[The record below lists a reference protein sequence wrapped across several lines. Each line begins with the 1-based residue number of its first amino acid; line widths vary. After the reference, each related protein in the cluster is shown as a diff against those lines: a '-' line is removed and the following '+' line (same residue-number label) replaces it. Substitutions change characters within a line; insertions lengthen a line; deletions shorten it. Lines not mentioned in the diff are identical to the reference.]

1 MAHRVGQRVQ
11 PSNITRAIELV
22 YMERGDYMDVNK
34 FADFLCQEVSENN
47 TYKTK
52 LSVVDCNSL
61 FIIKGYTKNP
71 KVLVLNNLTDKFIEE
86 NQDNYS
92 DLTGLNLKTLDII
105 DYDTKDTNFED
116 TKFVFEYPETFTT
129 NKLSLITI
137 QSTFPNGYSKNYLG
151 NLYSYLY
158 KISEK
163 SQPYFK
169 FRNLRLEFESNE
181 GNLKF
186 TKVKSDSY
194 YSSEL
199 LLSILNDNF
208 EGKVSDDYQLPSKL
222 FLNVI

>member
-1 MAHRVGQRVQ
+1 
-11 PSNITRAIELV
+11 
-22 YMERGDYMDVNK
+22 MEKESCILNQEFVNK

-71 KVLVLNNLTDKFIEE
+71 NVLVLNNLTDKFIEE
-86 NQDNYS
+86 HKDNYS

-129 NKLSLITI
+129 NNLSSITI
-137 QSTFPNGYSKNYLG
+137 QSTFPHGYSKNYLG

-169 FRNLRLEFESNE
+169 FRNIRLEFESNE

-208 EGKVSDDYQLPSKL
+208 EGKVSDDHQLPSKL

>member
-1 MAHRVGQRVQ
+1 
-11 PSNITRAIELV
+11 
-22 YMERGDYMDVNK
+22 MEKESCILNQEFVNK
-34 FADFLCQEVSENN
+34 FADFLCQEISDNN

-52 LSVVDCNSL
+52 LSVVDCDSL

-71 KVLVLNNLTDKFIEE
+71 KIYGCYNLTDKFIEE
-86 NQDNYS
+86 HKDNYS

-129 NKLSLITI
+129 NKLSPITI
-137 QSTFPNGYSKNYLG
+137 HSTFPHGYSKNYLG

>member
-1 MAHRVGQRVQ
+1 
-11 PSNITRAIELV
+11 
-22 YMERGDYMDVNK
+22 MEKESCILNQEFVNK
-34 FADFLCQEVSENN
+34 FADFLCQEISENN

-71 KVLVLNNLTDKFIEE
+71 KIYVLNNLTDKFIEQE
-86 NQDNYS
+86 QDNYS

-116 TKFVFEYPETFTT
+116 TKFIFEYPETFTT
-129 NKLSLITI
+129 NELSSITI
-137 QSTFPNGYSKNYLG
+137 QSTFPHGYSKNYLG

-169 FRNLRLEFESNE
+169 FRNIRLEFESNE

-208 EGKVSDDYQLPSKL
+208 EGKVSDDCQLPSKL

>member
-1 MAHRVGQRVQ
+1 
-11 PSNITRAIELV
+11 
-22 YMERGDYMDVNK
+22 MEKESCILNQEFVNK

-71 KVLVLNNLTDKFIEE
+71 TVLILNNLTDKFIEE
-86 NQDNYS
+86 HKDNYS

-105 DYDTKDTNFED
+105 DYDTKDANFED

-129 NKLSLITI
+129 NNLSSITI
-137 QSTFPNGYSKNYLG
+137 QSTFPHGYSKNYLG

-222 FLNVI
+222 FLNVL

>member
-1 MAHRVGQRVQ
+1 
-11 PSNITRAIELV
+11 
-22 YMERGDYMDVNK
+22 MEKESCILNQEFVNK
-34 FADFLCQEVSENN
+34 FADFLCQEISENN

-71 KVLVLNNLTDKFIEE
+71 KIYVLNNLTDRFIEQY
-86 NQDNYS
+86 QDNYS

-116 TKFVFEYPETFTT
+116 KKFIFEYPETFIT
-129 NKLSLITI
+129 NELSSITI
-137 QSTFPNGYSKNYLG
+137 QSTFPHGYSKNYLG

-169 FRNLRLEFESNE
+169 FRNIKLEFESNE

>member
-1 MAHRVGQRVQ
+1 
-11 PSNITRAIELV
+11 
-22 YMERGDYMDVNK
+22 MEKESCILNQEFVNK
-34 FADFLCQEVSENN
+34 FADFLCQEISDNN

-71 KVLVLNNLTDKFIEE
+71 KIYGCYNLTDKFIEQE
-86 NQDNYS
+86 QNNYS
-92 DLTGLNLKTLDII
+92 DLTALNLKTLDII

-129 NKLSLITI
+129 NNLSSITI
-137 QSTFPNGYSKNYLG
+137 QSTFPHGYSKNYLG

-169 FRNLRLEFESNE
+169 FRNIKLEFESNE

-199 LLSILNDNF
+199 ILSILNDNF

>member
-1 MAHRVGQRVQ
+1 
-11 PSNITRAIELV
+11 
-22 YMERGDYMDVNK
+22 MEKESCILNQEFVNK
-34 FADFLCQEVSENN
+34 FADFLCQEISDNN

-71 KVLVLNNLTDKFIEE
+71 KIYGCYNLTDKFIEQE
-86 NQDNYS
+86 QNNYS
-92 DLTGLNLKTLDII
+92 DLTALNLKTLDII

-129 NKLSLITI
+129 NNLSSITI
-137 QSTFPNGYSKNYLG
+137 QSTFPHGYSKNYLG

-169 FRNLRLEFESNE
+169 FRNIKLEFESNE

-222 FLNVI
+222 FMNVI

>member
-1 MAHRVGQRVQ
+1 
-11 PSNITRAIELV
+11 
-22 YMERGDYMDVNK
+22 MEKESCILNQEFVNK
-34 FADFLCQEVSENN
+34 FADFLCQEISENN

-71 KVLVLNNLTDKFIEE
+71 KIYVLNNLTDKFIEQY
-86 NQDNYS
+86 QDNYS

-105 DYDTKDTNFED
+105 DYDTKDTNFEYK
-116 TKFVFEYPETFTT
+116 KFIFEYPETFTT
-129 NKLSLITI
+129 NELSSITI
-137 QSTFPNGYSKNYLG
+137 QSTFPHGYSKNYLG

-169 FRNLRLEFESNE
+169 FRNIRLEFESNE

>member
-1 MAHRVGQRVQ
+1 
-11 PSNITRAIELV
+11 
-22 YMERGDYMDVNK
+22 MEKESCILNQEFVNK
-34 FADFLCQEVSENN
+34 FADFLCQEISENN

-71 KVLVLNNLTDKFIEE
+71 KIYVLNNLTDKFIEQY
-86 NQDNYS
+86 QDNYS

-116 TKFVFEYPETFTT
+116 KKFIFEYPETFTT
-129 NKLSLITI
+129 NELSSITI
-137 QSTFPNGYSKNYLG
+137 QSTFPHGYSKNYLG

-169 FRNLRLEFESNE
+169 FRNIRLEFESNE

>member
-1 MAHRVGQRVQ
+1 
-11 PSNITRAIELV
+11 
-22 YMERGDYMDVNK
+22 MEKESCILNQEFVNK

-71 KVLVLNNLTDKFIEE
+71 NVLVLNNLTDKFIEE

-105 DYDTKDTNFED
+105 DYETKDTNFED
-116 TKFVFEYPETFTT
+116 TKFIFEYPETFTT
-129 NKLSLITI
+129 NNLSSITI
-137 QSTFPNGYSKNYLG
+137 QSIFPHGYSKNYLG

-169 FRNLRLEFESNE
+169 FRNIKLEFESNE

>member
-1 MAHRVGQRVQ
+1 
-11 PSNITRAIELV
+11 
-22 YMERGDYMDVNK
+22 MEKESCILNQEFVNK
-34 FADFLCQEVSENN
+34 FANFLCQEISENN

-71 KVLVLNNLTDKFIEE
+71 KIYVLNNLTDKFIEQE
-86 NQDNYS
+86 QDNYS

-116 TKFVFEYPETFTT
+116 TKFIFEYPETFTT
-129 NKLSLITI
+129 NELSSITI
-137 QSTFPNGYSKNYLG
+137 QSTFPHGYSKNYLG

-169 FRNLRLEFESNE
+169 FRNIRLEFESND

>member
-1 MAHRVGQRVQ
+1 
-11 PSNITRAIELV
+11 
-22 YMERGDYMDVNK
+22 MEKESCILNQEFVNK
-34 FADFLCQEVSENN
+34 FADFLCQEISENN

-71 KVLVLNNLTDKFIEE
+71 KIYVLNNLTDKFIEQE
-86 NQDNYS
+86 QDNYS

-116 TKFVFEYPETFTT
+116 TKFIFEYPETFTT
-129 NKLSLITI
+129 NELSSITI
-137 QSTFPNGYSKNYLG
+137 QSTFPHGYSKNYLG

-169 FRNLRLEFESNE
+169 FRNIRLEFESNE

-208 EGKVSDDYQLPSKL
+208 EGKVSDNYQLPSKL

>member
-1 MAHRVGQRVQ
+1 
-11 PSNITRAIELV
+11 
-22 YMERGDYMDVNK
+22 MEKESCILNQEFVNK
-34 FADFLCQEVSENN
+34 FANFLCQEISENN

-71 KVLVLNNLTDKFIEE
+71 KIYVLNNLTDKFIEQE
-86 NQDNYS
+86 QDNYS

-116 TKFVFEYPETFTT
+116 TKFIFEYPETFTT
-129 NKLSLITI
+129 NELSSITI
-137 QSTFPNGYSKNYLG
+137 QSTFPHGYSKNYLG

-169 FRNLRLEFESNE
+169 FRNIRLEFESND
-181 GNLKF
+181 GNLRF

>member
-1 MAHRVGQRVQ
+1 
-11 PSNITRAIELV
+11 
-22 YMERGDYMDVNK
+22 MEKESCILNQEFVNK
-34 FADFLCQEVSENN
+34 FVDFLCQEVSENN

-71 KVLVLNNLTDKFIEE
+71 NVLVLNNLTDKFIEQE
-86 NQDNYS
+86 QDNYS

-116 TKFVFEYPETFTT
+116 TKFTFEYPETFTT
-129 NKLSLITI
+129 NELSSITI
-137 QSTFPNGYSKNYLG
+137 QSTFPHGYSKNYLG

-169 FRNLRLEFESNE
+169 FRNIRLEFESND

>member
-1 MAHRVGQRVQ
+1 
-11 PSNITRAIELV
+11 
-22 YMERGDYMDVNK
+22 MEKESCILNQEFINK
-34 FADFLCQEVSENN
+34 FADFLCQEISDNN

-71 KVLVLNNLTDKFIEE
+71 KIYGCYNLTDKFIEQE
-86 NQDNYS
+86 QNNYS
-92 DLTGLNLKTLDII
+92 DLTALNLKTLDII

-129 NKLSLITI
+129 NNLSSITI
-137 QSTFPNGYSKNYLG
+137 QSTFPHGYSKNYLG

-169 FRNLRLEFESNE
+169 FRNIKLEFESNE

>member
-1 MAHRVGQRVQ
+1 
-11 PSNITRAIELV
+11 
-22 YMERGDYMDVNK
+22 MEKESCILNQEFVNK

-71 KVLVLNNLTDKFIEE
+71 NVLVLNNLTDKFIEE
-86 NQDNYS
+86 HKDNYS

-116 TKFVFEYPETFTT
+116 TKFIFEYPETFTT
-129 NKLSLITI
+129 NNLSSITI
-137 QSTFPNGYSKNYLG
+137 QSTFPHGYSKNYLG

>member
-1 MAHRVGQRVQ
+1 
-11 PSNITRAIELV
+11 
-22 YMERGDYMDVNK
+22 MEKESCILNQEFVNK

-71 KVLVLNNLTDKFIEE
+71 NVLVLNNLTDKFIEE
-86 NQDNYS
+86 HKDNYS

-129 NKLSLITI
+129 NNLSSITI
-137 QSTFPNGYSKNYLG
+137 QSTFPHGYSKNYLG

>member
-1 MAHRVGQRVQ
+1 
-11 PSNITRAIELV
+11 
-22 YMERGDYMDVNK
+22 MEKESCILNQEFVNK
-34 FADFLCQEVSENN
+34 FADFLCQEISENN

-71 KVLVLNNLTDKFIEE
+71 NIHVLNNLTDKFIEQY
-86 NQDNYS
+86 QDNYS

-116 TKFVFEYPETFTT
+116 TKFIFEYPETFTT
-129 NKLSLITI
+129 NELSSITI
-137 QSTFPNGYSKNYLG
+137 QSTFPHGYSKNYLG

-169 FRNLRLEFESNE
+169 FRNIRLEFESNE

>member
-1 MAHRVGQRVQ
+1 
-11 PSNITRAIELV
+11 
-22 YMERGDYMDVNK
+22 MEKESCILNQEFVNK

-71 KVLVLNNLTDKFIEE
+71 NVLVLNNLTDKFIEE

-116 TKFVFEYPETFTT
+116 TKFIFEYPETFTT
-129 NKLSLITI
+129 NNLSSITI
-137 QSTFPNGYSKNYLG
+137 QSTFPHGYSKNYLG

>member
-1 MAHRVGQRVQ
+1 
-11 PSNITRAIELV
+11 
-22 YMERGDYMDVNK
+22 MEKESCILNQEFVNK
-34 FADFLCQEVSENN
+34 FADFLCQEISENN

-71 KVLVLNNLTDKFIEE
+71 KIYVLNNLTDKFIEQE
-86 NQDNYS
+86 QDNYS

-116 TKFVFEYPETFTT
+116 TKFIFEYPETFTT
-129 NKLSLITI
+129 NELSSITI
-137 QSTFPNGYSKNYLG
+137 QSTFPHGYSKNYLG

-169 FRNLRLEFESNE
+169 FRNIRLEFESND

>member
-1 MAHRVGQRVQ
+1 
-11 PSNITRAIELV
+11 
-22 YMERGDYMDVNK
+22 MEKESCILNQEFVNK
-34 FADFLCQEVSENN
+34 FADFLCQEISENN

-71 KVLVLNNLTDKFIEE
+71 KIYVLNNLTDKFIEQE
-86 NQDNYS
+86 QDNYS

-116 TKFVFEYPETFTT
+116 TKFIFEYPETFTT
-129 NKLSLITI
+129 NELSSITI
-137 QSTFPNGYSKNYLG
+137 QSTFPHGYSKNYLG

-169 FRNLRLEFESNE
+169 FRNIRLEFESNE

>member
-1 MAHRVGQRVQ
+1 
-11 PSNITRAIELV
+11 
-22 YMERGDYMDVNK
+22 MEKESCILNQEFVNK

-71 KVLVLNNLTDKFIEE
+71 KIYVLNNLADKFIEQY
-86 NQDNYS
+86 QDNYS

-105 DYDTKDTNFED
+105 DYDTKDSNFED
-116 TKFVFEYPETFTT
+116 TKFIFEYPETFTT
-129 NKLSLITI
+129 NELSSITI
-137 QSTFPNGYSKNYLG
+137 QSTFPHGYSKNYLG

-169 FRNLRLEFESNE
+169 FRNIRLEFESNE

>member
-1 MAHRVGQRVQ
+1 
-11 PSNITRAIELV
+11 
-22 YMERGDYMDVNK
+22 MEKESCILNQEFVNK

-71 KVLVLNNLTDKFIEE
+71 NVLVLNNLTDKFIEE

-116 TKFVFEYPETFTT
+116 TKFIFEYPETFTT
-129 NKLSLITI
+129 NNLSSITI
-137 QSTFPNGYSKNYLG
+137 QSTFPHGYSKNYLG

-169 FRNLRLEFESNE
+169 FRNIKLEFESNE

>member
-1 MAHRVGQRVQ
+1 
-11 PSNITRAIELV
+11 
-22 YMERGDYMDVNK
+22 MEKESCILNQEFVNK
-34 FADFLCQEVSENN
+34 FADFLCQEISENN

-71 KVLVLNNLTDKFIEE
+71 KIYVLNNLTDKFIEQY
-86 NQDNYS
+86 QDNYS

-116 TKFVFEYPETFTT
+116 KKFIFEYPETFTT
-129 NKLSLITI
+129 NELSSITI
-137 QSTFPNGYSKNYLG
+137 QSTFPHGYSKNYLG

>member
-1 MAHRVGQRVQ
+1 
-11 PSNITRAIELV
+11 
-22 YMERGDYMDVNK
+22 MEKESCILNQEFVNK

-71 KVLVLNNLTDKFIEE
+71 KIYVLNNLTDKFIEQY
-86 NQDNYS
+86 QDNYS

-116 TKFVFEYPETFTT
+116 TKFIFEYPETFTT
-129 NKLSLITI
+129 NELSSITI
-137 QSTFPNGYSKNYLG
+137 QSTFPHGYSKNYLG

-169 FRNLRLEFESNE
+169 FRNIKLEFESNE

-208 EGKVSDDYQLPSKL
+208 EGKVSDNYQLPSKL

>member
-1 MAHRVGQRVQ
+1 VLA
-11 PSNITRAIELV
+11 
-22 YMERGDYMDVNK
+22 ER
-34 FADFLCQEVSENN
+34 
-47 TYKTK
+47 
-52 LSVVDCNSL
+52 
-61 FIIKGYTKNP
+61 

-86 NQDNYS
+86 NKDNYS

-105 DYDTKDTNFED
+105 DYDTKDANFED

-129 NKLSLITI
+129 NKLSSITI
-137 QSTFPNGYSKNYLG
+137 QSTFPHGYSKNYLG

-169 FRNLRLEFESNE
+169 FRNLRLEFECNE

-186 TKVKSDSY
+186 TKLKSDSY

>member
-1 MAHRVGQRVQ
+1 
-11 PSNITRAIELV
+11 
-22 YMERGDYMDVNK
+22 MEKESCILNQEFVNK
-34 FADFLCQEVSENN
+34 FADFLCQEISDNN

-71 KVLVLNNLTDKFIEE
+71 KIYGCYNLTDKFMEQE
-86 NQDNYS
+86 QNNYS
-92 DLTGLNLKTLDII
+92 DLTALNLKTLDII

-129 NKLSLITI
+129 NNLSSITI
-137 QSTFPNGYSKNYLG
+137 QSTFPHGYSKNYLG

-169 FRNLRLEFESNE
+169 FRNIKLEFESNE

>member
-1 MAHRVGQRVQ
+1 
-11 PSNITRAIELV
+11 
-22 YMERGDYMDVNK
+22 MEKESCILNQEFVNK

-71 KVLVLNNLTDKFIEE
+71 NVLVLNNLTDKFIEE

-116 TKFVFEYPETFTT
+116 TKFIFEYPETFTT
-129 NKLSLITI
+129 NNLSSITI
-137 QSTFPNGYSKNYLG
+137 QSTFPHGYSKNYLG

-208 EGKVSDDYQLPSKL
+208 EGKVSDDFQLPSKL

>member
-1 MAHRVGQRVQ
+1 
-11 PSNITRAIELV
+11 
-22 YMERGDYMDVNK
+22 MEKESCILNQEFVNK
-34 FADFLCQEVSENN
+34 FADFLCQEISDNN

-71 KVLVLNNLTDKFIEE
+71 KIYGCYNLTDKFIEQE
-86 NQDNYS
+86 QDNYS
-92 DLTGLNLKTLDII
+92 DLTALNVKTLDII
-105 DYDTKDTNFED
+105 DYDSKDTNFED
-116 TKFVFEYPETFTT
+116 TKFIFEYPETFTT
-129 NKLSLITI
+129 NELSSITI
-137 QSTFPNGYSKNYLG
+137 QSTFPHGYSKNYLG

-169 FRNLRLEFESNE
+169 FRNIRLEFESND

>member
-1 MAHRVGQRVQ
+1 
-11 PSNITRAIELV
+11 
-22 YMERGDYMDVNK
+22 MEKESCILNQEFVNK

-71 KVLVLNNLTDKFIEE
+71 NVLVLNNLTDKFIEE

-116 TKFVFEYPETFTT
+116 TKFVFEYPETFTS
-129 NKLSLITI
+129 NNLSSITI
-137 QSTFPNGYSKNYLG
+137 QSTFPHGYSKNYLG

-169 FRNLRLEFESNE
+169 FRNIKLEFESNE

>member
-1 MAHRVGQRVQ
+1 
-11 PSNITRAIELV
+11 
-22 YMERGDYMDVNK
+22 MEKESCILNQEFVNK

-71 KVLVLNNLTDKFIEE
+71 KIYVLNNLTDKFIEE

-116 TKFVFEYPETFTT
+116 TKFVFEYPETFAT
-129 NKLSLITI
+129 NKLSSITI
-137 QSTFPNGYSKNYLG
+137 QSTFPHGYSKNYLG

-169 FRNLRLEFESNE
+169 FRNIRLEFESNE

>member
-1 MAHRVGQRVQ
+1 
-11 PSNITRAIELV
+11 
-22 YMERGDYMDVNK
+22 MEKESCILNQEFVNK
-34 FADFLCQEVSENN
+34 FADFLCQEISDNN

-71 KVLVLNNLTDKFIEE
+71 KIYGCYNLTDKFIEQE
-86 NQDNYS
+86 QNNYS
-92 DLTGLNLKTLDII
+92 DLTALNLKTLDII

-129 NKLSLITI
+129 NNLSSITI
-137 QSTFPNGYSKNYLG
+137 QSTFPHGYSKNYLG

-169 FRNLRLEFESNE
+169 FRNIKLEFESNE

>member
-1 MAHRVGQRVQ
+1 
-11 PSNITRAIELV
+11 
-22 YMERGDYMDVNK
+22 MEKESCILNQEFVNK

-47 TYKTK
+47 THKTK

-71 KVLVLNNLTDKFIEE
+71 NVLVLNNLTDKFIEE
-86 NQDNYS
+86 HKDNYS

-105 DYDTKDTNFED
+105 DYDTTDTNFED
-116 TKFVFEYPETFTT
+116 TKFVFEYPETFTS
-129 NKLSLITI
+129 NNLSSITI
-137 QSTFPNGYSKNYLG
+137 QSTFPHGYSKNYLG

-169 FRNLRLEFESNE
+169 FKNIKLEFESNE

>member
-1 MAHRVGQRVQ
+1 
-11 PSNITRAIELV
+11 
-22 YMERGDYMDVNK
+22 MEKESCILNQEFVNK
-34 FADFLCQEVSENN
+34 FADFLCQEISENN

-71 KVLVLNNLTDKFIEE
+71 KIYVLNNLTDKFIEQY
-86 NQDNYS
+86 QDNYS

-116 TKFVFEYPETFTT
+116 KKFIFEYPETFTT
-129 NKLSLITI
+129 NELSSITI
-137 QSTFPNGYSKNYLG
+137 QSTFPHGYSKNYLG

-169 FRNLRLEFESNE
+169 FRNIKLEFESNE

>member
-1 MAHRVGQRVQ
+1 
-11 PSNITRAIELV
+11 
-22 YMERGDYMDVNK
+22 MEKESCILNQEFVNK
-34 FADFLCQEVSENN
+34 FADFLCQEISENN

-71 KVLVLNNLTDKFIEE
+71 KIYVLNNLTDKFIEQY
-86 NQDNYS
+86 QDNYS

-116 TKFVFEYPETFTT
+116 TKFIFEYPETFTT
-129 NKLSLITI
+129 NELSSITI
-137 QSTFPNGYSKNYLG
+137 QSTFPHGYSKNYLG

-169 FRNLRLEFESNE
+169 FRNIKLEFESNE

-208 EGKVSDDYQLPSKL
+208 EGKVSDNYQLPSKL

>member
-1 MAHRVGQRVQ
+1 
-11 PSNITRAIELV
+11 
-22 YMERGDYMDVNK
+22 MEK
-34 FADFLCQEVSENN
+34 VSENN

-71 KVLVLNNLTDKFIEE
+71 KILVLNNLTDKFIEE
-86 NQDNYS
+86 HQDNYS

-129 NKLSLITI
+129 NKLSSITI
-137 QSTFPNGYSKNYLG
+137 QSTFPHGYSKNYLG

-169 FRNLRLEFESNE
+169 FRNIRLEFESNE